1 MFLTH
6 IKCATG
12 CSDST
17 GKHFPDSTVQEILSI
32 VSRYVASKVVLV
44 KSPSAK
50 ARDVGD
56 VGSIP
61 GRRVWHVTPVF
72 LPGESHGQRSLV
84 DYHPWGPKKWN
95 MAEATQHTP
104 ISYATSLITE
114 GAQ

>member
-84 DYHPWGPKKWN
+84 DYSSLDHKELDTT
-95 MAEATQHTP
+95 EAT
-104 ISYATSLITE
+104 
-114 GAQ
+114 